1 MRLQYAPDRLWQ
13 VSWYSPS
20 GEVCN
25 GIYLTSKAYKAA
37 LNNLHR
43 DGLYII
49 RKRRTAP
56 IKWEEFD
63 NGTDSA

>member
-1 MRLQYAPDRLWQ
+1 MKLQYAPDRLWQ
-13 VSWYSPS
+13 VSWYSAS

-56 IKWEEFD
+56 IKWEEFED
-63 NGTDSA
+63 GAHTA